1 MRLSKGMKIVVGLG
15 TAAHILVP
23 FIIGIMVVLA
33 ALIMPLAVLASER
46 SGEPPALLF
55 VFPFIMFGVV
65 FPLQCVLIPL
75 TFLLIAFY
83 LAHIIKNTTAS
94 DTTRIVL
101 AIGMVF
107 MPYVAMPVYYLLHV
121 WPEQAEVSNVS
132 AAQNAD

>member
-55 VFPFIMFGVV
+55 AFPFIMFGVV